1 MENAEGLWDEKEVL
15 RGRQDPGAL
24 QGGTIKKEMMY
35 VCGGHGDTALQKA
48 GMEILSSAFHWES
61 KEAEIKEKKL

>member
-1 MENAEGLWDEKEVL
+1 M
-15 RGRQDPGAL
+15 
-24 QGGTIKKEMMY
+24 
-35 VCGGHGDTALQKA
+35 CGGHGDTALQKA